1 MMGSRWS
8 REARRRS
15 NGSAGSRWA
24 GNCGGGGGG
33 AEFLAELEVGD
44 EVRDLF
50 AISEKFRGWLE
61 I

>member
-1 MMGSRWS
+1 MVESRRC

-15 NGSAGSRWA
+15 NGGAGSRWV
-24 GNCGGGGGG
+24 GNLGGGGG
-33 AEFLAELEVGD
+33 AEFPAELEVGD

-50 AISEKFRGWLE
+50 ANSEKFKGWIE

>member
-1 MMGSRWS
+1 MVESRRC

-15 NGSAGSRWA
+15 NGGAGSWWV
-24 GNCGGGGGG
+24 GNRGGGGG
-33 AEFLAELEVGD
+33 AEFPAKLEVGD

-50 AISEKFRGWLE
+50 ANSEKFRGWIE

>member
-1 MMGSRWS
+1 LVGSRRC

-15 NGSAGSRWA
+15 NGGVGSRWA
-24 GNCGGGGGG
+24 GNRGGGGGVEFP
-33 AEFLAELEVGD
+33 AEPEVGD

-50 AISEKFRGWLE
+50 VISEKFKGWIE